1 MTEILIHAIDKII
14 LIPSSWDEMTDENV
28 RFVFQTLDDSIRTQK
43 STLDMNIL
51 ILYHLMNVEFSN
63 NTRLT
68 SKLFPDRAQRI
79 AENTFRLCQECLD
92 FLFKEKEDRETVELS
107 YNLIRNS
114 LPVLKTRSLIGRL
127 LVGPAE
133 ALQDLTF
140 GEFRRAIAAHQAFFK
155 SKDVADLD
163 EMIAHLYRPRSR
175 KANKAGRFV
184 KPLRTECFA
193 KEVEKIASIDSWK
206 KNLILMW
213 FSNCINFLQT
223 GKLTING
230 EEMDM
235 AALFSG
241 GSDAGGPSF
250 GWNDLAIQIA
260 RDNIVGNVA
269 DVDEEPLFSII
280 SIMWTNNKENK
291 KYESLHKAAKS
302 K

>member
-1 MTEILIHAIDKII
+1 MTEILIHAIDKTI
-14 LIPSSWDEMTDENV
+14 LIPSSWDEMTDEQIQ
-28 RFVFQTLDDSIRTQK
+28 FVFKTLDDCSTRQK
-43 STLDMNIL
+43 SPLELNIRV
-51 ILYHLMNVEFSN
+51 LYELMNVEISS

-79 AENTFRLCQECLD
+79 SENTYRLCQDCLA
-92 FLFKEKEDRETVELS
+92 FLFKEKEDRESVELS

-163 EMIAHLYRPRSR
+163 EMIAHLYRPRFR

-184 KPLRTECFA
+184 KPFRTECFA
-193 KEVEKIASIDSWK
+193 KEVKKIGSVPTWQ

-223 GKLTING
+223 GKMSING

-235 AALFSG
+235 ATLFSG
-241 GSDAGGPSF
+241 GSDTGGPSF

-280 SIMWTNNKENK
+280 AIMWTNNKENK
-291 KYESLHKAAKS
+291 RYESLHKAAKS

>member
-1 MTEILIHAIDKII
+1 MTEILIPAISKQI
-14 LIPSSWDEMTDENV
+14 LVPSSWDEMTDEQI
-28 RFVFQTLDDSIRTQK
+28 RFVFKTLDYCSNTQK
-43 STLDMNIL
+43 SPLEFNIHV
-51 ILYHLMNVEFSN
+51 LYHLMDIKLSG

-68 SKLFPDRAQRI
+68 SKLFPERALRI
-79 AENTFRLCQECLD
+79 AENTYRLCQECLG
-92 FLFKEKEDRETVELS
+92 FMFKEKEDQESTELS
-107 YNLIRNS
+107 YPLLRNS
-114 LPVLKTRSLIGRL
+114 LPGLKTRSLIGRL

-140 GEFRRAIAAHQAFFK
+140 GEFRRAIAAQQAFFK

-175 KANKAGRFV
+175 KANKAGRFA
-184 KPLRTECFA
+184 KPFRIECFA
-193 KEVEKIASIDSWK
+193 KEVAKVASIESWK

-223 GKLTING
+223 GKISING

-235 AALFSG
+235 AELFSG
-241 GSDAGGPSF
+241 GPDSGGPSF

-291 KYESLHKAAKS
+291 KYESLHQAAKS